1 MNNHPNHSKELTRV
15 TAELDTSAC
24 ALHTLSHLL
33 SASVDWERQN
43 RIDHEEFTYGLSGL
57 LRALAKDLDTN
68 SCRISELNDRLPGG
82 ES

>member
-1 MNNHPNHSKELTRV
+1 MSNQLDNSRELTRV
-15 TAELDTSAC
+15 TAELDSSAC
-24 ALHTLSHLL
+24 ALNTLSRLL
-33 SASVDWERQN
+33 THSVDWERKN

-57 LRALAKDLDTN
+57 LQALAKDLDTN

>member
-1 MNNHPNHSKELTRV
+1 M
-15 TAELDTSAC
+15 
-24 ALHTLSHLL
+24 
-33 SASVDWERQN
+33 DWERKS

-57 LRALAKDLDTN
+57 LKALAKDIDTN